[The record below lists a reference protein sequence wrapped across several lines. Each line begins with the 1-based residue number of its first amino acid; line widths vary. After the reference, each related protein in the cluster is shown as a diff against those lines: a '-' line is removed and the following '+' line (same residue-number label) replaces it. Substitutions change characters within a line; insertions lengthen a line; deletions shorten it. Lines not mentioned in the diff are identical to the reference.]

1 MNFDG
6 IPHIKLLDIFLKLF
20 GDIKTTLIFAPELRN
35 GLWCNGNTTVF
46 GAVFLGSS
54 PSRPTKKPRK
64 MRGFFYA

>member
-6 IPHIKLLDIFLKLF
+6 IPDIKLFDIFLKLF
-20 GDIKTTLIFAPELRN
+20 GDIKTTLIFAPELQN

-54 PSRPTKKPRK
+54 PSRPTKKPRNA
-64 MRGFFYA
+64 GLF